1 VADTGFTYVNKN
13 SLPDKTE
20 IFVDSG
26 IKKKKTKAK
35 QYKLK

>member
-26 IKKKKTKAK
+26 IKKKPKAK

>member
-26 IKKKKTKAK
+26 KKKKTKAK